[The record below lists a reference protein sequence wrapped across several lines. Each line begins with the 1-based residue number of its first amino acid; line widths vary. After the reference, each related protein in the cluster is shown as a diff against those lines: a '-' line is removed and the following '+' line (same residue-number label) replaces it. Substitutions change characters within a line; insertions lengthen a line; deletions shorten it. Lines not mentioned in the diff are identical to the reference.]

1 MEAKT
6 YPGVTAD
13 HFARIV
19 QNARHSTGLNI
30 TLTPCGEAS
39 GDGIVISWRF
49 LGDNLTVQC
58 LSKPWYVPASAV
70 QSKLDALVEQSRP
83 DPSRPDP
90 SRSVPIRPD
99 PPRQSDSLR
108 CGTWIKTGCER
119 EIACEA
125 CCCCARHC
133 MCSKTRVTA
142 A

>member
-1 MEAKT
+1 MAPPPGSTTGSHGGERVVEAKT

-19 QNARHSTGLNI
+19 WNARHSTGLNI

-49 LGDNLTVQC
+49 DSGANNLTIQC
-58 LSKPWYVPASAV
+58 LSKPWYVPASAI

-83 DPSRPDP
+83 EPSCP
-90 SRSVPIRPD
+90 
-99 PPRQSDSLR
+99 
-108 CGTWIKTGCER
+108 
-119 EIACEA
+119 
-125 CCCCARHC
+125 
-133 MCSKTRVTA
+133 A